1 MLAAITREVS
11 RSLEACELTHLPRVG
26 INLPLARLQH
36 QRYRDALE
44 SLGCRIISVPA
55 ADDLPD
61 GVFVEDV
68 AIVFD
73 ELAIVTRPGAE
84 SRRAE
89 TASVADT
96 LRAFRTVAQ
105 VEAPGTLDG
114 GDVLRL
120 GRRVYVG
127 ASRRSNQ
134 SGIAQ
139 LAALVEPHGY
149 AVRSVPV
156 SGCLHLKSAVTEVAP
171 GMILVNPAWV
181 DPALF
186 GEVGALAIDPSEP
199 CAANALLV
207 RTAAGSKP
215 AGDAGKDRGGEA
227 AARIARGFG
236 PTAGVAIYPSSFPRT
251 RRMLEARGIP
261 LEIVDVSELQKA
273 EGAVTCC
280 SLVFQ
285 V

>member
-1 MLAAITREVS
+1 MLVAITRQVS
-11 RSLEACELTHLPRVG
+11 GSLAACELTHLTRVA
-26 INLPLARLQH
+26 IDLPLAELQH
-36 QRYRDALE
+36 RRYQNALE
-44 SLGCRIISVPA
+44 SLGCRIVALAA

-61 GVFVEDV
+61 AVFVEDA
-68 AIVFD
+68 AIVLD

-89 TASVADT
+89 TASVADA

-127 ASRRSNQ
+127 TSRRSSQ

-149 AVRSVPV
+149 AVTSVPV
-156 SGCLHLKSAVTEVAP
+156 SGCLHLKSAVTEIAP
-171 GMILVNPAWV
+171 GLILVNPAWV
-181 DPALF
+181 DPAVF
-186 GEVGALAIDPSEP
+186 SEVDAVAIDPSEP

-207 RTAAGSKP
+207 RTAAGARPSGDA
-215 AGDAGKDRGGEA
+215 AGDSRGRVA
-227 AARIARGFG
+227 AVVARDIG
-236 PTAGVAIYPSSFPRT
+236 PTDGVAIYPSSFPRT
-251 RRMLEARGIP
+251 RRMLEARGIQ